1 MIIATQEKSRNA
13 YNSHNKWENQ
23 TNKQHIWPFL
33 QMSTDGTDDAASIA
47 MAENNNWRGSGAT
60 RATS

>member
-1 MIIATQEKSRNA
+1 MHTTHAISEKI
-13 YNSHNKWENQ
+13 
-23 TNKQHIWPFL
+23 KQARKSTHLTFLNL

>member
-1 MIIATQEKSRNA
+1 MHTTYAISEKI
-13 YNSHNKWENQ
+13 KQ
-23 TNKQHIWPFL
+23 TNNTFDLLKFAN
-33 QMSTDGTDDAASIA
+33 GTDDAASIA

>member
-1 MIIATQEKSRNA
+1 MHATHAISEKI
-13 YNSHNKWENQ
+13 KQ
-23 TNKQHIWPFL
+23 TTHLTFLNL